1 MQTDSNRLLAAETK
15 EAPESR
21 RGLLMRVAFSA
32 ALIGLFGLLVSRLNL
47 RRDLSRL
54 DVGILSGVPEGNYHK
69 LVENLAGLAIRQK
82 GKVRNVAS
90 EGSFDNVQKLAAAQK
105 KCDVSIGLT
114 QDGTP
119 FEEPKPTLIAR
130 LPKAESVFFLG
141 KNADQIHEFAQLRGL
156 KIGIGPSGSGA
167 EALVRQLMLI
177 EELGALELKLSNHQ
191 LVDQLDLAAK
201 GELDLAVVV
210 MDEDAG
216 LVKKAIT
223 EQGLQIAGFNH
234 ADVIARRIAHLRT
247 GRIGA
252 GEYDPVK
259 LLPPEDKKVLRIETL
274 VLANSC
280 AGRSQIIDTLILLAK
295 QFPDLVRHNVETPN
309 ATGLELS
316 ATSRDF
322 FGQNGPEL
330 ADEYVPW
337 LVDVMPPANWAYV
350 VMGISLLFNAMGF
363 GHRFRL
369 WRIDV
374 ARVNLESEL
383 TKVFGSSATV
393 GDIARASPTG
403 ELGSPERKQVV
414 EKVIRELED
423 LSAKSRRY
431 SLSMLVPMGQ
441 EMAYRYQ
448 EELIHQTL
456 AALRTFQSAKV

>member
-1 MQTDSNRLLAAETK
+1 MQTDSNRPLAAETK

-21 RGLLMRVAFSA
+21 RGLLLRVAFSA

-54 DVGILSGVPEGNYHK
+54 NVGILSGVPEGNYHK
-69 LVENLAGLAIRQK
+69 LVDGLAGLASQQK
-82 GKVRNVAS
+82 GKVRNVPS
-90 EGSFDNVQKLAAAQK
+90 DGSFDNVRKLAAAES
-105 KCDVSIGLT
+105 KCDVMFGLA

-141 KNADQIHEFAQLRGL
+141 KNGDQIKEFAQLRGL
-156 KIGIGPSGSGA
+156 KIGIGPAGSGA
-167 EALVRQLMLI
+167 EALVRQLLLLP
-177 EELGALELKLSNHQ
+177 ELGALEMQLSNHSLVEQ
-191 LVDQLDLAAK
+191 LELATK

-210 MDEDAG
+210 MDEDAA

-223 EQGLQIAGFNH
+223 EQGLQIAGFAH
-234 ADVIARRIAHLRT
+234 SDVIARRIAHLRT

-259 LLPPEDKKVLRIETL
+259 MLPPDDKRVLRVETL
-274 VLANSC
+274 VLANAC
-280 AGRSQIIDTLILLAK
+280 AGRSQIIDTLMLLAK
-295 QFPDLVRHNVETPN
+295 QFPELVRHNVETPN

-322 FGQNGPEL
+322 FTQNGPDP

-383 TKVFGSSATV
+383 TQVFGHSATV
-393 GDIARASPTG
+393 GDIARAAPNG
-403 ELGSPERKQVV
+403 APGSAEGKQTID
-414 EKVIRELED
+414 KVIRGLED

-456 AALRTFQSAKV
+456 AALRTFQTRA